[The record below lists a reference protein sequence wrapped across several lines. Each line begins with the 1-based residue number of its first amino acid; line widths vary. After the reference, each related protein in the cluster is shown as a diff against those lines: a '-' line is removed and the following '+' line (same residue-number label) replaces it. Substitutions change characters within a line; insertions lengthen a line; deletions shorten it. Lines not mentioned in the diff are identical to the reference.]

1 MDRRAIDQ
9 RRNTTC
15 GPWGR
20 MWLRLVPVEEV
31 LYLVSGGQ
39 EVGLVSVDDLR
50 CIYHLRN
57 KNAKKKKKRNKSA

>member
-20 MWLRLVPVEEV
+20 MWIRLVPVEEV

-39 EVGLVSVDDLR
+39 EVGHVSVDDLR
-50 CIYHLRN
+50 YIYYLRN
-57 KNAKKKKKRNKSA
+57 KNAKKKKRNKSA